1 MPICILQ
8 GESEWDP
15 EQCTNPD
22 HQLCAGYVCAD
33 DGSADDVSFMMS
45 VSFDVR
51 GTELTL

>member
-1 MPICILQ
+1 MTDRFDDTQ
-8 GESEWDP
+8 VESERP
-15 EQCTNPD
+15 PQCDTD
-22 HQLCAGYVCAD
+22 DECAGYVCAD